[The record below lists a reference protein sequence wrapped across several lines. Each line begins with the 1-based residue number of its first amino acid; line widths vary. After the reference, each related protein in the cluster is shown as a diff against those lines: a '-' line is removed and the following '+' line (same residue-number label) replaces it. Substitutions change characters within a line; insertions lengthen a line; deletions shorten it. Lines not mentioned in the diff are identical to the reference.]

1 MSRLAMDA
9 KETGISHQCL
19 IKFQFIYNNL
29 KSAERKAADF
39 CLKNP
44 ESITNSTIGEA
55 AAQIGC
61 SEATLVRLA
70 RHLGYNG
77 YPELRKNILLKECDD
92 VTAFVNVSAADSV
105 YSIATNVFNSCMLYL
120 QDSLQALDEEC
131 LEDAADLLMKADRFL
146 FVATGDAHFAAA
158 SGAQKFTRLGY
169 PTCSSSDFDSQL
181 LALSQM
187 DENDVVICISHSGRT
202 RNVCSLAKFAHE
214 KGVKVISI
222 TNFPVS
228 PLAKSSDIILLTA
241 SFAYDMMDEIIAK
254 RVPALCILDVLYIFL
269 LVKRQDYSRQALER
283 TKEYLRFNKS

>member
-1 MSRLAMDA
+1 MPRSVINA
-9 KETGISHQCL
+9 KDTGISHQCL

-44 ESITNSTIGEA
+44 ETITNSTIGEA

-70 RHLGYNG
+70 KHLGYNG
-77 YPELRKNILLKECDD
+77 YPELRENILLKECDD
-92 VTAFVNVSAADSV
+92 VTAFVNVSATDSI
-105 YSIATNVFNSCMLYL
+105 YSIATNVFNSCILYL
-120 QDSLQALDEEC
+120 QDSLQAIDEEC
-131 LEDAADLLMKADRFL
+131 LESAAGLLMTTERFL
-146 FVATGDAHFAAA
+146 FVASGDAHFAAA
-158 SGAQKFTRLGY
+158 SGAQKFTRLGF

-187 DENDVVICISHSGRT
+187 SENDVVICISHSGRT
-202 RNVCSLAKFAHE
+202 RNVCNLAKIAHE

-228 PLAKSSDIILLTA
+228 PLTKSSDIVLLTA

-269 LVKRQDYSRQALER
+269 LVKRQDCCREALEH
-283 TKEYLRFNKS
+283 TKEYLNFNKS

>member
-1 MSRLAMDA
+1 
-9 KETGISHQCL
+9 
-19 IKFQFIYNNL
+19 
-29 KSAERKAADF
+29 
-39 CLKNP
+39 
-44 ESITNSTIGEA
+44 
-55 AAQIGC
+55 
-61 SEATLVRLA
+61 
-70 RHLGYNG
+70 
-77 YPELRKNILLKECDD
+77 
-92 VTAFVNVSAADSV
+92 
-105 YSIATNVFNSCMLYL
+105 
-120 QDSLQALDEEC
+120 
-131 LEDAADLLMKADRFL
+131 
-146 FVATGDAHFAAA
+146 
-158 SGAQKFTRLGY
+158 
-169 PTCSSSDFDSQL
+169 
-181 LALSQM
+181 M

>member
-1 MSRLAMDA
+1 MSRSVIDA
-9 KETGISHQCL
+9 KDTGISHQCL

-44 ESITNSTIGEA
+44 EAITNSTIGEA

-77 YPELRKNILLKECDD
+77 YPELRENILLKECDD
-92 VTAFVNVSAADSV
+92 VTAFVNVSAADSIF
-105 YSIATNVFNSCMLYL
+105 SIATNVFNSCILYL
-120 QDSLQALDEEC
+120 QDSLQAIDEER
-131 LEDAADLLMKADRFL
+131 LENAAELLLKANRFL

-158 SGAQKFTRLGY
+158 SGAQKFTRLGF

-202 RNVCSLAKFAHE
+202 RNVCSLAKIAHE

-228 PLAKSSDIILLTA
+228 PLTKSSDIILLTA

-269 LVKRQDYSRQALER
+269 LVKRQDYSREALER

>member
-1 MSRLAMDA
+1 MSRSVIDA
-9 KETGISHQCL
+9 KDIGISHQCL

-44 ESITNSTIGEA
+44 ETITNSTIGEA

-70 RHLGYNG
+70 KHLGYNG
-77 YPELRKNILLKECDD
+77 YPELRENILLKECDD
-92 VTAFVNVSAADSV
+92 VTAFVNVSATDSI
-105 YSIATNVFNSCMLYL
+105 YSIATNVFNSCILYL
-120 QDSLQALDEEC
+120 QDSLQAIDEEC
-131 LEDAADLLMKADRFL
+131 LESAAELLLTANRFL
-146 FVATGDAHFAAA
+146 FVASGDAHFAAA
-158 SGAQKFTRLGY
+158 SGAQKFTRLGF

-187 DENDVVICISHSGRT
+187 NENDVVICISHSGRT
-202 RNVCSLAKFAHE
+202 RNVCNLAKIAHE

-228 PLAKSSDIILLTA
+228 PLTKSSDIVLLTA

-269 LVKRQDYSRQALER
+269 LVKRQDHCREALEH
-283 TKEYLRFNKS
+283 TKEYLHFNKS